1 MKTTNGIS
9 KIIATRIMKNLFK
22 SSMLVAIVAAAFVG
36 CSKDA
41 TSDIE
46 NVTSGNTVT
55 VNFDASVEDET
66 RATLTP
72 NDGETAFAAAWED
85 GDKIGIYAYALE
97 NDAQTYTK
105 DNVKGTRTGNEFE
118 ATFAGAPAEIASAEY
133 CAYYPYTTATGTLIP
148 FGSERTQIGNNYNSA
163 YDIMISDKVNVDRED
178 GKSTTIGKD
187 ADGHAIVFPMKRQ
200 TAIAYFHFTTD
211 DEKIKDEKV
220 VSAKLSV
227 TGANIAA
234 ETIKILYNTDK
245 NTISLGAPTNTTNNI
260 TISFDTETAPTAA
273 DFTAWFNVLP
283 CTFES
288 MTLELETEN
297 YTAKILRNAG
307 ATSTYEAGKLYKV
320 SGNLTKWQP
329 KTEDYSGTYLI
340 LAKPATG
347 NYWYLV
353 PKANNDYQPA
363 MDTNTAELGDF
374 SDIATD
380 ENAWVVVKNGDK
392 YIISSLSLS
401 NSENRFIGGAASGK
415 SNYAKLVAEGSAES
429 VNITK
434 KDDGT
439 YLIATTSL
447 STTKYLAL
455 NTSVTPK
462 RFAFYNEQTRNL
474 VLIPYVS
481 TPKIAPSVPSVTV
494 SPVAGSYEDITYKT
508 PGFETTPVV
517 TATCD
522 SAIVTAVEVVGNTI
536 KYTVSANTEGKER
549 TGTIT
554 LSAYGAESVTIN
566 VIQQSNVLDVP
577 KNLSAS
583 GTVDAITASWN
594 KVEHATAY
602 AWELYKGT
610 DNETGTRVN
619 DVNGNI
625 VTNDN
630 DNVVT
635 LTITKKDAST
645 KFEVGQYV
653 LYVKSTADAP
663 FVESAPAKSEPFE
676 IKDASAEPE
685 IVGLPVSWNI
695 VSGTA
700 PEISSNKFYSSDN
713 SASIEIINASGTNLQ
728 ISTTTA
734 SSGTGIYN
742 VKFPKN
748 GYWLFTIPVKNLTAT
763 RSITF
768 TAGTYNNASQTYNIY
783 YSKGKQ
789 SWTDTG
795 KTVSN
800 TYEKKTVEVSAT
812 FTTTDIQDGYLYIKL
827 VAQTATSSRLVN
839 KIEFTIN

>member
-1 MKTTNGIS
+1 
-9 KIIATRIMKNLFK
+9 MKNLFK

-41 TSDIE
+41 TSDVE

-85 GDKIGIYAYALE
+85 GDKIGIYAYAVDNSAKE
-97 NDAQTYTK
+97 YAKT
-105 DNVKGTRTGNEFE
+105 NVKGIRTGNEFE
-118 ATFAGAPAEIASAEY
+118 ATFTDAPAEIASAEY
-133 CAYYPYTTATGTLIP
+133 CAYYPYTTAAGTLIP

-163 YDIMISDKVNVDRED
+163 YDIMISDKVNVDCED

-187 ADGHAIVFPMKRQ
+187 AAGNAIVFPMKRQ

-211 DEKIKDEKV
+211 DENIKDEKV

-227 TGANIAA
+227 TGNDNIAA
-234 ETIKILYNTDK
+234 ETIAVSYKTD
-245 NTISLGAPTNTTNNI
+245 NTISLGARNTPSKTI
-260 TISFDTETAPTAA
+260 TITFDAATAPTAA

-320 SGNLTKWQP
+320 SGTLTKWQP

-340 LAKPATG
+340 LAKVNNG
-347 NYWYLV
+347 NYWYLN
-353 PKANNDYQPA
+353 PNTNANYQKAI
-363 MDTNTAELGDF
+363 DTGKTELT
-374 SDIATD
+374 DISNIAID
-380 ENAWVVVKNGDK
+380 DNAWVIKKKDNQ
-392 YIISSLSLS
+392 YIISSLSLGLS
-401 NSENRFIGGAASGK
+401 DTKIRFIGGADESN
-415 SNYAKLVAEGSAES
+415 NYAKFVAENSAES

-439 YLIATTSL
+439 YLMATTSL
-447 STTKYLAL
+447 NTTKYLAL
-455 NTSVTPK
+455 NAGSN
-462 RFAFYNEQTRNL
+462 RFAFYKSQTPRDL

-481 TPKIAPSVPSVTV
+481 TPKITPSVSSVTV
-494 SPVAGSYEDITYKT
+494 SPVAGSYEDITYNT

-536 KYTVSANTEGKER
+536 KYTVSANAEGKER

-554 LSAYGAESVTIN
+554 LSADGAESVTIN
-566 VIQQSNVLDVP
+566 VIQQSNVLAVP
-577 KNLSAS
+577 TNLSAS

-610 DNETGTRVN
+610 DKETGTLVN
-619 DVNGNI
+619 DVDGKI

-630 DNVVT
+630 GVT

-663 FVESAPAKSEPFE
+663 FVESAPAKSGVFD
-676 IKDASAEPE
+676 IKEAGAEPE
-685 IVGLPVSWNI
+685 SVTIEMS
-695 VSGTA
+695 TFT
-700 PEISSNKFYSSDN
+700 KTSDN
-713 SASIEIINASGTNLQ
+713 IDAN
-728 ISTTTA
+728 ISYTTA
-734 SSGTGIYN
+734 KGNGTSNPAINSGEIRLYQNSDGTGGGTITITAKEGFVLTSVTIGSSMGTSIAYTIGN
-742 VKFPKN
+742 NTTKSSTESLSAN
-748 GYWLFTIPVKNLTAT
+748 GKKEVVVNDK
-763 RSITF
+763 SITF
-768 TAGTYNNASQTYNIY
+768 YCMGSDKN
-783 YSKGKQ
+783 
-789 SWTDTG
+789 
-795 KTVSN
+795 
-800 TYEKKTVEVSAT
+800 
-812 FTTTDIQDGYLYIKL
+812 
-827 VAQTATSSRLVN
+827 SRLYVN
-839 KIEFTIN
+839 YLSVTYQAQ

>member
-1 MKTTNGIS
+1 
-9 KIIATRIMKNLFK
+9 MKNLFK

-41 TSDIE
+41 TSDVE

-85 GDKIGIYAYALE
+85 GDKIGIYAYAVDNSAKE
-97 NDAQTYTK
+97 YAKT
-105 DNVKGTRTGNEFE
+105 NVKGIRTGNEFE
-118 ATFAGAPAEIASAEY
+118 ATFTDAPAEIASAEY
-133 CAYYPYTTATGTLIP
+133 CAYYPYTTAAGTLIP

-163 YDIMISDKVNVDRED
+163 YDIMISDKVNVDCED

-187 ADGHAIVFPMKRQ
+187 AAGNAIVFPMKRQ

-211 DEKIKDEKV
+211 DENIKDEKV

-227 TGANIAA
+227 TGNDNIAA
-234 ETIKILYNTDK
+234 ETIAVSYKTD
-245 NTISLGAPTNTTNNI
+245 NTISLGARNTPSKTI
-260 TISFDTETAPTAA
+260 TITFDAATAPTAA

-288 MTLELETEN
+288 MTLALETEN

-320 SGNLTKWQP
+320 SGTLTKWQP

-340 LAKPATG
+340 LAKVNNG
-347 NYWYLV
+347 NYWYLN
-353 PKANNDYQPA
+353 PNTNANYQKAI
-363 MDTNTAELGDF
+363 DTGKTELT
-374 SDIATD
+374 DISNIAID
-380 ENAWVVVKNGDK
+380 DNAWVIKKKDNQ
-392 YIISSLSLS
+392 YIISSLSLGLS
-401 NSENRFIGGAASGK
+401 DTKIRFIGGADESN
-415 SNYAKLVAEGSAES
+415 NYAKFVAENSAES

-439 YLIATTSL
+439 YLMATTSL
-447 STTKYLAL
+447 NTTKYLAL
-455 NTSVTPK
+455 NAGSN
-462 RFAFYNEQTRNL
+462 RFAFYKSQTPRDL

-481 TPKIAPSVPSVTV
+481 TPKITPSVSSVTV
-494 SPVAGSYEDITYKT
+494 SPVAGSYEDITYNT

-536 KYTVSANTEGKER
+536 KYTVSANAEGKER

-554 LSAYGAESVTIN
+554 LSADGAESVTIN
-566 VIQQSNVLDVP
+566 VIQQSNVLAVP
-577 KNLSAS
+577 TNLSAS

-610 DNETGTRVN
+610 DKETGTLVN
-619 DVNGNI
+619 DVDGKI

-630 DNVVT
+630 GVT

-663 FVESAPAKSEPFE
+663 FVESAPAKSGVFD
-676 IKDASAEPE
+676 IKEAGAEPE
-685 IVGLPVSWNI
+685 SVTIEMS
-695 VSGTA
+695 TFT
-700 PEISSNKFYSSDN
+700 KTSDN
-713 SASIEIINASGTNLQ
+713 IDAN
-728 ISTTTA
+728 ISYTTA
-734 SSGTGIYN
+734 KGNGTSNPAINSGEIRLYQNSDGTGGGTITITAKEGFVLTSVTIGSSMGTSIAYTIGN
-742 VKFPKN
+742 NTTKSSTESLSAN
-748 GYWLFTIPVKNLTAT
+748 GKKEVVVNDK
-763 RSITF
+763 SITF
-768 TAGTYNNASQTYNIY
+768 YCMGSDKN
-783 YSKGKQ
+783 
-789 SWTDTG
+789 
-795 KTVSN
+795 
-800 TYEKKTVEVSAT
+800 
-812 FTTTDIQDGYLYIKL
+812 
-827 VAQTATSSRLVN
+827 SRLYVN
-839 KIEFTIN
+839 YLSVTYQAQ

>member
-1 MKTTNGIS
+1 
-9 KIIATRIMKNLFK
+9 
-22 SSMLVAIVAAAFVG
+22 MLVAIVAAAFVG

-41 TSDIE
+41 TSDVE

-85 GDKIGIYAYALE
+85 GDKIGIYAYAVDNSAKE
-97 NDAQTYTK
+97 YAKT
-105 DNVKGTRTGNEFE
+105 NVKGIRTGNEFE
-118 ATFAGAPAEIASAEY
+118 ATFTDAPAEIASAEY
-133 CAYYPYTTATGTLIP
+133 CAYYPYTTAAGTLIP

-163 YDIMISDKVNVDRED
+163 YDIMISDKVNVDCED

-187 ADGHAIVFPMKRQ
+187 AAGNAIVFPMKRQ

-211 DEKIKDEKV
+211 DENIKDEKV

-227 TGANIAA
+227 TGNDNIAA
-234 ETIKILYNTDK
+234 ETIAVSYKTD
-245 NTISLGAPTNTTNNI
+245 NTISLGARNTPSKTI
-260 TISFDTETAPTAA
+260 TITFDAATAPTAA

-320 SGNLTKWQP
+320 SGTLTKWQP

-340 LAKPATG
+340 LAKVNNG
-347 NYWYLV
+347 NYWYLN
-353 PKANNDYQPA
+353 PNTNANYQKAI
-363 MDTNTAELGDF
+363 DTGKTELT
-374 SDIATD
+374 DISNIAID
-380 ENAWVVVKNGDK
+380 DNAWVIKKKDNQ
-392 YIISSLSLS
+392 YIISSLSLGLS
-401 NSENRFIGGAASGK
+401 DTKIRFIGGADESN
-415 SNYAKLVAEGSAES
+415 NYAKFVAENSAES

-439 YLIATTSL
+439 YLMATTSL
-447 STTKYLAL
+447 NTTKYLAL
-455 NTSVTPK
+455 NAGSN
-462 RFAFYNEQTRNL
+462 RFAFYKSQTPRDL

-481 TPKIAPSVPSVTV
+481 TPKITPSVSSVTV
-494 SPVAGSYEDITYKT
+494 SPVAGSYEDITYNT

-536 KYTVSANTEGKER
+536 KYTVSANAEGKER

-554 LSAYGAESVTIN
+554 LSADGAESVTIN
-566 VIQQSNVLDVP
+566 VIQQSNVLAVP
-577 KNLSAS
+577 TNLSAS

-610 DNETGTRVN
+610 DKETGTLVN
-619 DVNGNI
+619 DVDGKI

-630 DNVVT
+630 GVT

-663 FVESAPAKSEPFE
+663 FVESAPAKSGVFD
-676 IKDASAEPE
+676 IKEAGAEPE
-685 IVGLPVSWNI
+685 SVTIEMS
-695 VSGTA
+695 TFT
-700 PEISSNKFYSSDN
+700 KTSDN
-713 SASIEIINASGTNLQ
+713 IDAN
-728 ISTTTA
+728 ISYTTA
-734 SSGTGIYN
+734 KGNGTSNPAINSGEIRLYQNSDGTGGGTITITAKEGFVLTSVTIGSSMGTSIAYTIGN
-742 VKFPKN
+742 NTTKSSTESLSAN
-748 GYWLFTIPVKNLTAT
+748 GKKEVVVNDK
-763 RSITF
+763 SITF
-768 TAGTYNNASQTYNIY
+768 YCMGSDKN
-783 YSKGKQ
+783 
-789 SWTDTG
+789 
-795 KTVSN
+795 
-800 TYEKKTVEVSAT
+800 
-812 FTTTDIQDGYLYIKL
+812 
-827 VAQTATSSRLVN
+827 SRLYVN
-839 KIEFTIN
+839 YLSVTYQAQ

>member
-1 MKTTNGIS
+1 
-9 KIIATRIMKNLFK
+9 MKNLFK

-36 CSKDA
+36 CSKVA
-41 TSDIE
+41 TSDVE
-46 NVTSGNTVT
+46 YVTSGYTVT

-85 GDKIGIYAYALE
+85 GDKIGIYAYAVDNSAKE
-97 NDAQTYTK
+97 YAKT
-105 DNVKGTRTGNEFE
+105 NVKGIRTGNEFE
-118 ATFAGAPAEIASAEY
+118 ATFTDAPAEIASAEY
-133 CAYYPYTTATGTLIP
+133 CAYYPYTTAAGTLIP

-163 YDIMISDKVNVDRED
+163 YDIMISDKVNVDCED

-187 ADGHAIVFPMKRQ
+187 AAGNAIVFPMKRQ

-211 DEKIKDEKV
+211 DENIKDEKV

-227 TGANIAA
+227 TGNDNIAA
-234 ETIKILYNTDK
+234 ETIAVSYKTD
-245 NTISLGAPTNTTNNI
+245 NTISLGARNTPSKTI
-260 TISFDTETAPTAA
+260 TITFDAATAPTAA

-320 SGNLTKWQP
+320 SGTLTKWQP

-340 LAKPATG
+340 LAKVNNG
-347 NYWYLV
+347 NYWYLN
-353 PKANNDYQPA
+353 PNTNANYQKAI
-363 MDTNTAELGDF
+363 DTGKTELT
-374 SDIATD
+374 DISNIAID
-380 ENAWVVVKNGDK
+380 DNAWVIKKKDNQ
-392 YIISSLSLS
+392 YIISSLSLGLS
-401 NSENRFIGGAASGK
+401 DTKIRFIGGADESN
-415 SNYAKLVAEGSAES
+415 NYAKFVAENSAES

-439 YLIATTSL
+439 YLMATTSL
-447 STTKYLAL
+447 NTTKYLAL
-455 NTSVTPK
+455 NAGSN
-462 RFAFYNEQTRNL
+462 RFAFYKSQTPRDL

-481 TPKIAPSVPSVTV
+481 TPKITPSVSSVTV
-494 SPVAGSYEDITYKT
+494 SPVAGSYEDITYNT

-536 KYTVSANTEGKER
+536 KYTVSANAEGKER

-554 LSAYGAESVTIN
+554 LSADGAESVTIN
-566 VIQQSNVLDVP
+566 VIQQSNVLAVP
-577 KNLSAS
+577 TNLSAS

-610 DNETGTRVN
+610 DKETGTLVN
-619 DVNGNI
+619 DVDGKI

-630 DNVVT
+630 GVT

-663 FVESAPAKSEPFE
+663 FVESAPAKSGVFD
-676 IKDASAEPE
+676 IKEAGAEPE
-685 IVGLPVSWNI
+685 SVTIEMS
-695 VSGTA
+695 TFT
-700 PEISSNKFYSSDN
+700 KTSDN
-713 SASIEIINASGTNLQ
+713 IDAN
-728 ISTTTA
+728 ISYTTA
-734 SSGTGIYN
+734 KGNGTSNPAINSGEIRLYQNSDGTGGGTITITAKEGFVLTSVTIGSSMGTSIAYTIGN
-742 VKFPKN
+742 NTTKSSTESLSAN
-748 GYWLFTIPVKNLTAT
+748 GKKEVVVNDK
-763 RSITF
+763 SITF
-768 TAGTYNNASQTYNIY
+768 YCMGSDKN
-783 YSKGKQ
+783 
-789 SWTDTG
+789 
-795 KTVSN
+795 
-800 TYEKKTVEVSAT
+800 
-812 FTTTDIQDGYLYIKL
+812 
-827 VAQTATSSRLVN
+827 SRLYVN
-839 KIEFTIN
+839 YLSVTYQAQ

>member
-1 MKTTNGIS
+1 
-9 KIIATRIMKNLFK
+9 
-22 SSMLVAIVAAAFVG
+22 MLVAIVAAAFVG

-41 TSDIE
+41 TSDVE
-46 NVTSGNTVT
+46 NVTSGNTDT

-72 NDGETAFAAAWED
+72 KDGETAFAAAWED
-85 GDKIGIYAYALE
+85 GDKIGIYAYAVDNSAKE
-97 NDAQTYTK
+97 YAKT
-105 DNVKGTRTGNEFE
+105 NVKGIRTGNEFE
-118 ATFAGAPAEIASAEY
+118 ATFTDAPAEIASAEY
-133 CAYYPYTTATGTLIP
+133 CAYYPYTTAAGTLIP

-163 YDIMISDKVNVDRED
+163 YDIMISDKVNVDCED

-187 ADGHAIVFPMKRQ
+187 AAGNAIVFPMKRQ

-211 DEKIKDEKV
+211 DENIKDEKV

-227 TGANIAA
+227 TGNDNIAA
-234 ETIKILYNTDK
+234 ETIAVSYKTD
-245 NTISLGAPTNTTNNI
+245 NTISLGARNTPSKTI
-260 TISFDTETAPTAA
+260 TITFDAATAPTAA

-320 SGNLTKWQP
+320 SGTLTKWQP

-340 LAKPATG
+340 LAKVNNG
-347 NYWYLV
+347 NYWYLN
-353 PKANNDYQPA
+353 PNTNANYQKAI
-363 MDTNTAELGDF
+363 DTGKTELT
-374 SDIATD
+374 DISNIAID
-380 ENAWVVVKNGDK
+380 DNAWVIKKKDNQ
-392 YIISSLSLS
+392 YIISSLSLGLS
-401 NSENRFIGGAASGK
+401 DTKIRFIGGADESN
-415 SNYAKLVAEGSAES
+415 NYAKFVAENSAES

-439 YLIATTSL
+439 YLMATTSL
-447 STTKYLAL
+447 NTTKYLAL
-455 NTSVTPK
+455 NAGSN
-462 RFAFYNEQTRNL
+462 RFAFYKSQTPRDL

-481 TPKIAPSVPSVTV
+481 TPKITPSVSSVTV
-494 SPVAGSYEDITYKT
+494 SPVAGSYEDITYNT

-536 KYTVSANTEGKER
+536 KYTVSANAEGKER

-554 LSAYGAESVTIN
+554 LSADGAESVTIN
-566 VIQQSNVLDVP
+566 VIQQSNVLAVP
-577 KNLSAS
+577 TNLSAS

-610 DNETGTRVN
+610 DKETGTLVN
-619 DVNGNI
+619 DVDGKI

-630 DNVVT
+630 GVT

-663 FVESAPAKSEPFE
+663 FVESAPAKSGVFD
-676 IKDASAEPE
+676 IKEAGAEPE
-685 IVGLPVSWNI
+685 SVTIEMS
-695 VSGTA
+695 TFT
-700 PEISSNKFYSSDN
+700 KTSDN
-713 SASIEIINASGTNLQ
+713 IDAN
-728 ISTTTA
+728 ISYTTA
-734 SSGTGIYN
+734 KGNGTSNPAINSGEIRLYQNSDGTGGGTITITAKEGFVLTSVTIGSSMGTSIAYTIGN
-742 VKFPKN
+742 NTTKSSTESLSAN
-748 GYWLFTIPVKNLTAT
+748 GKKEVVVNDK
-763 RSITF
+763 SITF
-768 TAGTYNNASQTYNIY
+768 YCMGSDKN
-783 YSKGKQ
+783 
-789 SWTDTG
+789 
-795 KTVSN
+795 
-800 TYEKKTVEVSAT
+800 
-812 FTTTDIQDGYLYIKL
+812 
-827 VAQTATSSRLVN
+827 SRLYVN
-839 KIEFTIN
+839 YLSVTYQAQ